1 MSLFVHGIDLDGT
14 PVALRCDAGT
24 IVALGPEVEAEPG
37 DDHVDGRGGSVVP
50 GLVNGHGHAAM
61 TLLRGF
67 GDDLPLME
75 WLQSRIWPAEARM
88 TADDIYWGT
97 RLACIEMVRSGTTRA
112 WDMYWQSAA
121 VAQAF
126 VATGVRGAVSQVL
139 LSGEAAPTDAQRE
152 HAADGLDRLAEFGP
166 LVTPCLGP
174 HAIYTVA
181 PTDLRD
187 VAELA
192 AERNVPVHIHAA
204 ETRGEV
210 EQCLAEHGVGV
221 AAHLDACGLL
231 GPRTVLAHGVWF
243 DDAELALVAER
254 GATIVTN
261 PASNMKLAVGRA
273 FPYVA
278 ARAAGVAIGLGTDGA
293 ASNNSLDLLADVKL
307 LSLLQKHTNGDPSV
321 LPAAEAWAIA
331 TGASAPALGGTP
343 VAVGQPA
350 DFVIVDHDGIELV
363 PAGLVDA
370 LVASAAS
377 AHVQT
382 VVIDGRVVMRD
393 RVIEGEDE
401 VRARVHEAAVR
412 VRQG

>member
-1 MSLFVHGIDLDGT
+1 MSLFVHSVDLDGT
-14 PVALRCDAGT
+14 PVALRCVGGT
-24 IVALGPEVEAEPG
+24 IVALGPDVEADAA
-37 DDHVDGRGGSVVP
+37 DDRLDGRGGSLVP

-75 WLQSRIWPAEARM
+75 WLQTRIWPAEARM

-121 VAQAF
+121 VAHAF
-126 VATGVRGAVSQVL
+126 VDTGVRGAVSQVL
-139 LSGEAAPTDAQRE
+139 LSGDDVPAEARRD
-152 HAADGLDRLAEFGP
+152 HAADGLDRLTEFGP

-174 HAIYTVA
+174 HAIYTVS
-181 PTDLRD
+181 PDDLRF
-187 VAELA
+187 VADLA
-192 AERNVPVHIHAA
+192 ADRDVPVHIHAA

-210 EQCLAEHGVGV
+210 EQCRADHGVGV
-221 AAHLDACGLL
+221 AEHLDACGLL

-243 DDAELALVAER
+243 DDADLALIAER

-273 FPYVA
+273 FPYPA
-278 ARAAGVAIGLGTDGA
+278 ARAAGVPVGLGTDGA

-307 LSLLQKHTNGDPSV
+307 LSLLQKHTAGDPSV
-321 LPAAEAWAIA
+321 LPAAEAWAVA
-331 TGASAPALGGTP
+331 TGAAAPALGGTP
-343 VAVGQPA
+343 VAVGRPA

-382 VVIDGRVVMRD
+382 VVIAGRVVMRD
-393 RVIEGEDE
+393 RVIDGEDE

-412 VRQG
+412 VRRS

>member
-1 MSLFVHGIDLDGT
+1 MNLFVHNVDLDGAAVT
-14 PVALRCDAGT
+14 MRCVDGT
-24 IVALGPEVEAEPG
+24 IVALGPDVAAAPG
-37 DDHVDGRGGSVVP
+37 DDHLDGRGGSLVP

-75 WLQSRIWPAEARM
+75 WLQTRIWPAEARM

-121 VAQAF
+121 VAAAF
-126 VATGVRGAVSQVL
+126 VDTGVRGAVSQVL
-139 LSGEAAPTDAQRE
+139 LSGDGVPDEAGRDR
-152 HAADGLDRLAEFGP
+152 AADGLDRLCEFGP

-174 HAIYTVA
+174 HAIYTVSA
-181 PTDLRD
+181 RDLRF

-192 AERNVPVHIHAA
+192 AERDVPIHIHAS
-204 ETRGEV
+204 ETRSEV
-210 EQCLAEHGVGV
+210 EQCRAEHGVGV
-221 AAHLDACGLL
+221 AEYLDACGLL

-243 DDAELALVAER
+243 DDDELALVAER

-261 PASNMKLAVGRA
+261 PASNMKLAVGKA

-278 ARAAGVAIGLGTDGA
+278 ARAAGVAVGLGTDGA

-307 LSLLQKHTNGDPSV
+307 LSLLQKHTEADPSV
-321 LPAAEAWAIA
+321 LPAAEAWAVA
-331 TGASAPALGGTP
+331 TGATAPALGATP
-343 VAVGQPA
+343 VAVGHPA

-363 PAGLVDA
+363 PAGLIDA

-377 AHVQT
+377 AHVQS

-393 RVIEGEDE
+393 RVIDGEDE
-401 VRARVHEAAVR
+401 VRTKVHEAALR
-412 VRQG
+412 VRDA